1 MRFQASL
8 GLALKVEGIQPPSGV
23 PVGGTR
29 ASCLEPVPPGLLS
42 GLAPTSQGT
51 SPSLGEKARLTR
63 APSGGV
69 SGSLQQP

>member
-29 ASCLEPVPPGLLS
+29 ASWSQCLQVCFLVLPLLLKEPAPPLERKPG
-42 GLAPTSQGT
+42 
-51 SPSLGEKARLTR
+51 
-63 APSGGV
+63 
-69 SGSLQQP
+69 